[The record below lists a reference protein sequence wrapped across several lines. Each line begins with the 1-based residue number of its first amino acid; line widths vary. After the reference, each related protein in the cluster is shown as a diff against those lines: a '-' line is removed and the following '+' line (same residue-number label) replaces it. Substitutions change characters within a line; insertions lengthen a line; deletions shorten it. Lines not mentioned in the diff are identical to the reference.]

1 MALCLL
7 PLKSIDM
14 AEDIKMSEFS
24 SVSNAEYIYAETADG
39 SQVKIKNNQLV
50 YVIGT
55 LIDNGN
61 ALDLNAIDKSG
72 LYNIGDK
79 CENIPPNSGQTQG
92 CILFHLHW
100 DINCAKQLYFTYITG
115 TIYYRHKTGS
125 WSDWKQISFI

>member
-1 MALCLL
+1 MTIKELSYSL

-79 CENIPPNSGQTQG
+79 YENIPPN
-92 CILFHLHW
+92 
-100 DINCAKQLYFTYITG
+100 
-115 TIYYRHKTGS
+115 
-125 WSDWKQISFI
+125 